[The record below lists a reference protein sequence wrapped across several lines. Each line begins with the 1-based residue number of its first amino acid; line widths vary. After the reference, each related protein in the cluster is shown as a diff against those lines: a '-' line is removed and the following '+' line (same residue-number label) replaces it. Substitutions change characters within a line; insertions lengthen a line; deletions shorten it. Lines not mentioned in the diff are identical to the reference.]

1 MLSDLSVISSPPN
14 LKSIPDFEVKIK
26 VDKTFMSKFIAGKG
40 ALADTD
46 NFTVITDDEGVKVVI
61 GYAEINT
68 NRVTLPVETE
78 SYDTIENVS
87 FNANLFRDVLVANKE
102 CESATLEVSSGG
114 LARINFKIDEYDA
127 TYYSGCRYRCVMET
141 TYVDKSRV
149 TVRPIYKPLAK
160 DMIEKNHYSGR
171 LSSCRY
177 PLGVF
182 YKTDN
187 PHQFFDE
194 TEEKLIGVACY
205 GFPVG
210 RRVVGSIFKEEI
222 IENKNV
228 LELTR
233 LFIHDGV
240 W

>member
-1 MLSDLSVISSPPN
+1 MNKHSLSRFIDKYYLGGNCSSVVINSKGDKLSTRFITGDKNLLGELHMTGWNFDEADLGVYNTEQLVKLLSVLSENISMNLTKAGDKAVSLKISDTKSDVNYMLSDLSVISSPPN

-46 NFTVITDDEGVKVVI
+46 NFTVITDDDGVKVVI

-78 SYDTIENVS
+78 SYDKIENVS

-127 TYYSGCRYRCVMET
+127 TYYLVA
-141 TYVDKSRV
+141 D
-149 TVRPIYKPLAK
+149 
-160 DMIEKNHYSGR
+160 
-171 LSSCRY
+171 
-177 PLGVF
+177 
-182 YKTDN
+182 TD
-187 PHQFFDE
+187 
-194 TEEKLIGVACY
+194 V
-205 GFPVG
+205 
-210 RRVVGSIFKEEI
+210 
-222 IENKNV
+222 
-228 LELTR
+228 
-233 LFIHDGV
+233 
-240 W
+240 

>member
-1 MLSDLSVISSPPN
+1 MNKHSLSRFIDKYYLGGNCSSVVINSKGDKLSTRFITGDKNLLGELHMTGWNFDEADLGVYNTEQLVKLLSVLSENISMNLTKAGDKAVSLKISDTKSDVNYMLSDLSVISSPPN

-26 VDKTFMSKFIAGKG
+26 VDKTFMNKFIAGKG

-78 SYDTIENVS
+78 SYDKIENVS

-127 TYYSGCRYRCVMET
+127 TYYLVA
-141 TYVDKSRV
+141 D
-149 TVRPIYKPLAK
+149 
-160 DMIEKNHYSGR
+160 
-171 LSSCRY
+171 
-177 PLGVF
+177 
-182 YKTDN
+182 TD
-187 PHQFFDE
+187 
-194 TEEKLIGVACY
+194 V
-205 GFPVG
+205 
-210 RRVVGSIFKEEI
+210 
-222 IENKNV
+222 
-228 LELTR
+228 
-233 LFIHDGV
+233 
-240 W
+240 

>member
-1 MLSDLSVISSPPN
+1 MNKHSLSRFIDKYYLGGNCSSVVINSKGDNLSTRFITGDKNLLGELTMTGWNFDDADLGVYNTEQLVSLLSVLSENISMNLTKAGDKAVSLKISDTKSDVNYMLSDLSVISSPPN

-40 ALADTD
+40 ALSDTD

-78 SYDTIENVS
+78 SYDKIENVS

-127 TYYSGCRYRCVMET
+127 TYYLVA
-141 TYVDKSRV
+141 D
-149 TVRPIYKPLAK
+149 
-160 DMIEKNHYSGR
+160 
-171 LSSCRY
+171 
-177 PLGVF
+177 
-182 YKTDN
+182 TD
-187 PHQFFDE
+187 
-194 TEEKLIGVACY
+194 V
-205 GFPVG
+205 
-210 RRVVGSIFKEEI
+210 
-222 IENKNV
+222 
-228 LELTR
+228 
-233 LFIHDGV
+233 
-240 W
+240 

>member
-1 MLSDLSVISSPPN
+1 MNKHSLKRFIDKYHLGGNCSSVVINSKGDKLSTRFITGDKNLLGELHMTGWNFDEADLGVYNTEQLVKLLSVLSENISMNLTKAGDKAVSLKISDTKSDVNYMLSDLSVISSPPN

-40 ALADTD
+40 ALSDTD

-78 SYDTIENVS
+78 SYDKIENVS

-127 TYYSGCRYRCVMET
+127 TYYLVA
-141 TYVDKSRV
+141 D
-149 TVRPIYKPLAK
+149 
-160 DMIEKNHYSGR
+160 
-171 LSSCRY
+171 
-177 PLGVF
+177 
-182 YKTDN
+182 TD
-187 PHQFFDE
+187 
-194 TEEKLIGVACY
+194 V
-205 GFPVG
+205 
-210 RRVVGSIFKEEI
+210 
-222 IENKNV
+222 
-228 LELTR
+228 
-233 LFIHDGV
+233 
-240 W
+240 